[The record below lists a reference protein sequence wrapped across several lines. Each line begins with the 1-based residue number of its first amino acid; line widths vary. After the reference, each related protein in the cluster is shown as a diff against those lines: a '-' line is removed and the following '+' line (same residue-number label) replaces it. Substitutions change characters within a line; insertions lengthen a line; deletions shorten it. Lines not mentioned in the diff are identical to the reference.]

1 MDFYIV
7 SITYVFVLSER
18 EFIVFGTTCF
28 KSGAEIQTAK
38 SIVNFKLVLAERCL
52 LCLMEMSII
61 RFSCRWH

>member
-1 MDFYIV
+1 MFLY
-7 SITYVFVLSER
+7 SQR
-18 EFIVFGTTCF
+18 ENSSFSAQLASMLC

-52 LCLMEMSII
+52 LCLMETSII